1 MTLGEISPFIRVFKP
16 RSNIVIGAVGG
27 SIVCALWVCL
37 NTYFATVLG
46 DFQVRHPNC
55 HNIADMAGLVGGP
68 ILREVVGFLFIIA

>member
-1 MTLGEISPFIRVFKP
+1 VTLGEISPFIRVFKP

-27 SIVCALWVCL
+27 SIVCALWVYL
-37 NTYFATVLG
+37 YTFFAPVLG